1 MVVLAPKFHLQYG
14 HMTYNYCLESAA
26 EPERAES
33 AIPTGCYSTHIL
45 LSKGTTIVRLV
56 GGDHCISRENTCLP
70 IWPTFNCAFATMV
83 HAGEK
88 VKLHLPLPD
97 DVTAETSGMKCALL
111 LVGFV
116 NI

>member
-1 MVVLAPKFHLQYG
+1 
-14 HMTYNYCLESAA
+14 MTYNYCLGESVA
-26 EPERAES
+26 EPEWAKS

-56 GGDHCISRENTCLP
+56 GGDSRENNCLP

-88 VKLHLPLPD
+88 VKLHLSLPD
-97 DVTAETSGMKCALL
+97 DVTNAETSGMKCALL
-111 LVGFV
+111 LVGFG
-116 NI
+116 NN